1 MNVCTCV
8 PTYTHA
14 AKKSFIKQLVVAQRE
29 EDEVTIKYARKALG
43 EDEEE
48 ECNRSLLQLRNV
60 YGSYLKLS

>member
-1 MNVCTCV
+1 MNVCTRV

-14 AKKSFIKQLVVAQRE
+14 AKKSLIKQLVVAQRE
-29 EDEVTIKYARKALG
+29 KDEVPIKYARKALG
-43 EDEEE
+43 EDEE